1 MSLVRLERV
10 LIADAF
16 ESREHLSSSY
26 RTRHSYEKDR
36 ARDYCDNGQKGTVSP
51 STAYNHIMT
60 SVVKDSTVG
69 TDEWQDD
76 STYIHTRSVIQV
88 DVGEDF
94 DWEAYRYV

>member
-1 MSLVRLERV
+1 MVRLERV
-10 LIADAF
+10 VIADAF

-26 RTRHSYEKDR
+26 RTRHSYQKDR
-36 ARDYCDNGQKGTVSP
+36 ARDYCDSGQKETCRP
-51 STAYNHIMT
+51 STTYNHIMT
-60 SVVKDSTVG
+60 SVVKDSTVD

-76 STYIHTRSVIQV
+76 NTYIHTRSVRQV